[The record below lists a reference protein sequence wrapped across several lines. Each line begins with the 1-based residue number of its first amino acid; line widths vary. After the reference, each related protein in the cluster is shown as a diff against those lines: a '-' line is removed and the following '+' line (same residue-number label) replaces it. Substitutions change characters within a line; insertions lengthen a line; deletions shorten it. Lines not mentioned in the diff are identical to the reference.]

1 MLIAAAVVV
10 EVNLFIDSPFITKM
24 KLIGLRGVR
33 DESGISIDFRKEYS
47 AAHLNLQKG
56 FIDLQNKELW
66 QWAFEQIGTFKGF
79 LAEFDEDNKRTIDD

>member
-10 EVNLFIDSPFITKM
+10 AFEVNLFIDSPFITKM

-47 AAHLNLQKG
+47 AAAHLNLQKG
-56 FIDLQNKELW
+56 FVDLQS
-66 QWAFEQIGTFKGF
+66 
-79 LAEFDEDNKRTIDD
+79 

>member
-10 EVNLFIDSPFITKM
+10 AFEVNLFIDSPFITKM

-47 AAHLNLQKG
+47 AAAHLNLQKG
-56 FIDLQNKELW
+56 CVDLQN
-66 QWAFEQIGTFKGF
+66 
-79 LAEFDEDNKRTIDD
+79 